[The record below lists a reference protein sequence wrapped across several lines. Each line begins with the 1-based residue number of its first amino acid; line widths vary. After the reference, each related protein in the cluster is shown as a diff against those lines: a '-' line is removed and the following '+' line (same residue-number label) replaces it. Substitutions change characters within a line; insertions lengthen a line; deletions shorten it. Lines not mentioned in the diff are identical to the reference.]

1 MIINLLLTS
10 LFSLYNS
17 NPLSQYSL
25 HTSLYLFYQ
34 SFSIKNNSNNKNN
47 NSSTHSIHYYYSIM
61 KSTMLMLFSI
71 AVLLSGSSA
80 SRIKSRGVATLM
92 DLEPRNSTED
102 GLERRA
108 NRGTWYTG
116 ADLRNAACYDRNGLS
131 PFHATNYD
139 MIGAMAMNDFEQ
151 CYKCMKIVNNRNP
164 KLSVIVKIVDKCA
177 ACKVAKAIDLTPA
190 AFKKISPK
198 GSLDIG
204 VLDIS
209 WTSVRCSSSRGYPTY
224 GGSR

>member
-1 MIINLLLTS
+1 MKS
-10 LFSLYNS
+10 AMFM
-17 NPLSQYSL
+17 
-25 HTSLYLFYQ
+25 LYLCL
-34 SFSIKNNSNNKNN
+34 
-47 NSSTHSIHYYYSIM
+47 ST
-61 KSTMLMLFSI
+61 
-71 AVLLSGSSA
+71 VLLSGVSA
-80 SRIKSRGVATLM
+80 SRLKNRGVATVM
-92 DLEPRNSTED
+92 NIEAPANSTED

-198 GSLDIG
+198 GNLDVG

-209 WTSVRCSSSRGYPTY
+209 WTSVRCGSSRGYPSY
-224 GGSR
+224 GSR